1 MYLYFG
7 FGPLQNYGSVD
18 LGKKKKGFN
27 FKIVKQKTIFLY
39 DKTTWNNISKWLGL
53 MQWKSKSYQEFTEYF
68 LIYLKIDMGSLGQNI
83 WNKIRP

>member
-39 DKTTWNNISKWLGL
+39 DKTTWNNISK
-53 MQWKSKSYQEFTEYF
+53 
-68 LIYLKIDMGSLGQNI
+68 
-83 WNKIRP
+83 